1 MSSTSATGGATGDA
15 STEARAPSAA
25 AGRALATI
33 DLVAKAVGAY
43 KRDDLA
49 ERIDGI
55 RDRLSDPAFHVLVVG
70 EFKQGKSSLVNAM
83 LGTAVCPV
91 DDDIAT
97 AVPTSVRYNPQ
108 PEAGVIL
115 VPAAAEG
122 VTEGLPGN
130 ELGES
135 SGSAVVAEEARRQ
148 PIPVDDVPRW
158 VTEQREATPNEEVR
172 SVDVG
177 LPLPLLADGLVL
189 VDTPGVGGLGSAH
202 ATATMGALPLA
213 DAVLFVTDASQELTA
228 PEVEFLRQARSMCP
242 NIVIVL
248 TKTDFYP
255 EWRRIEEL
263 DRGHLDRL
271 EIHAPI
277 LPVSSTLHGHAER
290 LGDPALDDE
299 SGFPRLHRYLHENI
313 VGRAEELVL
322 ATARNELLDVVG
334 QLENQFETERA
345 ALDDPER
352 GERLVREL
360 EQAKEKAALLKSMSA
375 RWQQTL
381 NDGITD
387 LNSDV
392 DHDLRTRMR
401 RIGQQADE
409 AIENGDPAE
418 MWPEFEPW
426 LYRRVGQ
433 DVVYN
438 YQLLQVRASEISARV
453 AEHFRIDTQDVIVNP
468 EIGNPTGALG
478 GVAVEAEVDLKSM
491 TKGQKAFTVV
501 RGGYIGTLMF
511 GFIGSMVG
519 LALGPLPI
527 AVGLFMGR
535 KQLKDEKERLL
546 GNRRLQARNTVR
558 KYTDEVTFVVTK
570 DSRDTLR
577 MVQRQ
582 LRNFYQSRAEELQKS
597 TSDTLAAAQQAARSD
612 QSTREKRLRDVE
624 AELTRIQGLGK
635 RVGTIGAAAPAA
647 KKAAP
652 ATGGDASGAG
662 S

>member
-15 STEARAPSAA
+15 ATEAPAPSAA

-49 ERIDGI
+49 DRIEGI
-55 RDRLSDPAFHVLVVG
+55 RDRLADPAFHVLVVG
-70 EFKQGKSSLVNAM
+70 EFKQGKSSLVNAL

-97 AVPTSVRYNPQ
+97 ALPTSVRHSPQ

-115 VPAAAEG
+115 VPAAADE
-122 VTEGLPGN
+122 VTQGLPGS

-135 SGSAVVAEEARRQ
+135 SGSAVAAEETRRQ
-148 PIPVDDVPRW
+148 TIPVDDVPRW

-271 EIHAPI
+271 EIHAPV

-290 LGDPALDDE
+290 LGDAALDDE
-299 SGFPRLHRYLHENI
+299 SGFPRLQRHLQENI

-322 ATARNELLDVVG
+322 STARNELLDVVG

-352 GERLVREL
+352 GERLVRDL

-381 NDGITD
+381 NDGISD

-418 MWPEFEPW
+418 MWAEFEPW

-453 AEHFRIDTQDVIVNP
+453 AEHFRIDTQDVIVSP

-478 GVAVEAEVDLKSM
+478 GVAVEAEVDLKTM

-511 GFIGSMVG
+511 GFIGGMVG

-527 AVGLFMGR
+527 AVGLVMGR

-546 GNRRLQARNTVR
+546 GNRRVQARNTVR

-624 AELTRIQGLGK
+624 AELTRIQSLGK
-635 RVGTIGAAAPAA
+635 RVGTIGAAAPA
-647 KKAAP
+647 KKAA
-652 ATGGDASGAG
+652 GDKAG
-662 S
+662 SGS